1 MPSID
6 IRRKIVG
13 VKIVYYGPGLSGKT
27 ANLRYIHGQVPPKQR
42 GRLAFLSVKGSG
54 DQRIDL
60 LALKLGKLKG
70 FAVTYNLCTVPGQ
83 AFQNN
88 ARKRLLKGADG
99 IVFVADSRSSR
110 MSANLDSLQ
119 NLHENLSAY
128 DVSLE
133 DMPHVF
139 QYNQRDR
146 PAALPVSELR
156 TTLNAAGALE
166 FEASAVTGQGVM
178 DTLKAIVR
186 MVRED
191 LDERL

>member
-6 IRRKIVG
+6 VRRKIVG

-27 ANLRYIHGQVPPKQR
+27 ANLRYIHDHLSPKQR
-42 GRLAFLSVKGSG
+42 GRLATLSVEGSG

-60 LALKLGKLKG
+60 LPLRLGKLKG
-70 FAVTYNLCTVPGQ
+70 FAVTYNLCAVPGQ
-83 AFQNN
+83 AFHNK

-119 NLHENLSAY
+119 NLHENLNAY
-128 DVSLE
+128 DIALE

-146 PAALPVSELR
+146 PASLSVSELR
-156 TTLNAAGALE
+156 ATLNAAGALE

-191 LDERL
+191 LDGRL